1 MFDALVHSFVLFQR
15 SERIDLDSLKRW
27 STPYGYKYSGGKSR
41 GSEKKKKKV
50 TYLKRL
56 SPEFHRYVNLKDI
69 EHTVVTEAVALLRLP
84 TETSKTKR
92 WWNQQSPNLDGSK
105 SFVF

>member
-1 MFDALVHSFVLFQR
+1 MAISIQEESLEVL
-15 SERIDLDSLKRW
+15 K
-27 STPYGYKYSGGKSR
+27 
-41 GSEKKKKKV
+41 KKKKKV

-69 EHTVVTEAVALLRLP
+69 EHTVVTQAVALLRLP

-92 WWNQQSPNLDGSK
+92 WWNQQSPNLDVASPL
-105 SFVF
+105 SFSH